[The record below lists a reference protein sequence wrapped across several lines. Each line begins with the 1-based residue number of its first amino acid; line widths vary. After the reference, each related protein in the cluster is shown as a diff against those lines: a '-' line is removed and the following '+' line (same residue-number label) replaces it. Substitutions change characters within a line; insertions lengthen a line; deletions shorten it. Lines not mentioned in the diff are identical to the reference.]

1 MVLGWSRVGATRHQ
15 FHSICLSPLLDFETS
30 SFSFV
35 AMIWLRRFTLLA
47 AFLAV
52 SLPTFSS
59 AAQVQEHVLDN
70 GLKVLLLEDHK
81 SPAVTFQVWYRV
93 GGRNEKDGKSG
104 LAHFLEHM
112 VFKGT
117 PTLGPEEYSR
127 LIAKNGG
134 RSNAFTTADMTVY
147 FATMSRDK
155 IHIQLELEA
164 DLMANALLGETY
176 FEPEKK
182 VIQEERRLRTEDNPG
197 SALYEIAASVAY
209 TIHPYRRPVVG
220 WMEDIQNLTRQDLV
234 DFYKLYY
241 APNNA
246 VIVMVGDFNS
256 EEMLSKIKPAYGKIP
271 RGPEPPKLMVVEPT
285 QRGEK
290 RVTLKKDA
298 ELPIILMLHHVPNLH
313 SQDSFALDLLS
324 VVLAG
329 GKSSRLYQELVY
341 QKRLVSGIDA
351 DYNAVSMDA
360 TGFAISAQLLPG
372 ADLTKVEREIERL
385 IDRTKIELVSE
396 RELQKAKNQIE
407 AAFVFAQDSIFGQA
421 MKIGYYEMVGDWRLI
436 DSYLDNMRKVTR
448 EDLRRVA
455 QRYLQRDNRT
465 VGTLIPTKAKS
476 Q

>member
-1 MVLGWSRVGATRHQ
+1 
-15 FHSICLSPLLDFETS
+15 
-30 SFSFV
+30 
-35 AMIWLRRFTLLA
+35 MIRLRRFTLLV
-47 AFLAV
+47 FVLSSLSRSV
-52 SLPTFSS
+52 SF
-59 AAQVQEHVLDN
+59 AAQVQEFVLDN

-112 VFKGT
+112 IFKGT

-127 LIAKNGG
+127 VIAKNGG

-164 DLMANALLGETY
+164 DIMANALLGEAY

-182 VIQEERRLRTEDNPG
+182 VIQEERRLRTDDNPG
-197 SALYEIAASVAY
+197 SALYEIGASVAY

-234 DFYKLYY
+234 DFYKEYY

-246 VIVMVGDFNS
+246 VVVMVGDFNS
-256 EEMLSKIKPAYGKIP
+256 EEMLAKIKSAYGEIP
-271 RGPEPPKLMVVEPT
+271 RRPDPPKLSVAEPP

-298 ELPIILMLHHVPNLH
+298 ELPILLMLHHVPNLH
-313 SQDSFALDLLS
+313 SPDTFALDVLS

-341 QKRLVSGIDA
+341 QKRLVRGIDA
-351 DYNAVSMDA
+351 DYSGVAMDPTAFAV
-360 TGFAISAQLLPG
+360 SAQLLPG
-372 ADLTKVEREIERL
+372 AELAKVENEIVRLLDKTKV
-385 IDRTKIELVSE
+385 ELVSE

-421 MKIGYYEMVGDWRLI
+421 MKIGYYEMVGNWRLV
-436 DSYLDNMRKVTR
+436 DSYLESMRKVTR

-455 QRYLQRDNRT
+455 QKYLQQDNRT
-465 VGTLIPTKAKS
+465 VATLIPTKAKLP
-476 Q
+476 